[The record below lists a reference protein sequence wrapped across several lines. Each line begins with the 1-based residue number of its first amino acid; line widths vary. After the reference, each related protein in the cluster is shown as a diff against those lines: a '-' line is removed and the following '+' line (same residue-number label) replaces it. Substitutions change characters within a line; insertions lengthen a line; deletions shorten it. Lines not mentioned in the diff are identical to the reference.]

1 MHEPMHRSL
10 PVLREIVES
19 LAFGNPS
26 IDFYRFRGIFLRFL
40 QISKNL
46 EFPVFDRRLEK
57 LSSSFSKILF
67 ILRLNVINFMY

>member
-26 IDFYRFRGIFLRFL
+26 IDFIARGIFLRFL